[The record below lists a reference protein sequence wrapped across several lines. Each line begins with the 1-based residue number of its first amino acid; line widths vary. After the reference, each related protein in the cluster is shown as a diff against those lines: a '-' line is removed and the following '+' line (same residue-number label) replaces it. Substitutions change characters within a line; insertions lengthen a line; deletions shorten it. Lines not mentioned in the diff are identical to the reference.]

1 MGVFSRLSDIINA
14 NLNVLLEKAED
25 PEKII
30 RLMIQEMEDTLV
42 EVRSSAAKCIAEK
55 KERRR
60 LVSRLEQEQLAWEHK
75 AELALQKDRED
86 LARAAL
92 AEKTAIDDRVKLVR
106 EELGQLDEQLQKYN
120 VDIGKLQAKLNDARA
135 RQRSIVMRHKNA
147 RTQLKARKQ
156 IHDDRIEEML
166 HRFDTAERRIE
177 SIESESEVLE
187 MGRKQVTLSDEI
199 ESLQQDERVD
209 EELNAL
215 RERVSKAAKS
225 SSTKES

>member
-14 NLNVLLEKAED
+14 NLNALLEKAED

-55 KERRR
+55 KERQR
-60 LVSRLEQEQLAWEHK
+60 LITRLEQEQLAWERK
-75 AELALQKDRED
+75 AELALQKGRED

-92 AEKTAIDDRVKLVR
+92 AEKTAIDDRTKLVG
-106 EELGQLDEQLQKYN
+106 EELGQLEEQLQKYN
-120 VDIGKLQAKLNDARA
+120 VDIGKLQAKLSDARN

-147 RTQLKARKQ
+147 QTQLKARKQ

-177 SIESESEVLE
+177 SIESESEALE
-187 MGRKQVTLSDEI
+187 MGREQVTLSEQI
-199 ESLQQDERVD
+199 EKLEQDERVD
-209 EELNAL
+209 EALAAL
-215 RERVSKAAKS
+215 RERVSKSDKAS
-225 SSTKES
+225 